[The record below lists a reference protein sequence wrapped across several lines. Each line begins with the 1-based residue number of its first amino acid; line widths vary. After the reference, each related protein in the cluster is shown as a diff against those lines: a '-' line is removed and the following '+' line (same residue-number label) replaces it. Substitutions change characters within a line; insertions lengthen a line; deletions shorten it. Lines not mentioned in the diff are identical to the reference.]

1 MRASQWCTF
10 GSFPVETPHCVSRF
24 VLHTQAAEAGK
35 QVEEAA
41 HVTNLASLRDQY
53 AGLEQAASAGAFWED
68 QESAQATLQE
78 MSELRGIIQE
88 MEGFQGLLGDV
99 QTAVELAEMEAGPL
113 FIFSEYFLGQEVHL
127 DEPSGPIKLGYP
139 TQPT

>member
-1 MRASQWCTF
+1 
-10 GSFPVETPHCVSRF
+10 VSRF

-68 QESAQATLQE
+68 QESAQATLQQ
-78 MSELRGIIQE
+78 MSEFRGIIQE

-113 FIFSEYFLGQEVHL
+113 FIFSE
-127 DEPSGPIKLGYP
+127 
-139 TQPT
+139 